1 MTKLSMTQPDM
12 QPDLDAALQQLF
24 AATRELLS
32 TDSATAEP
40 FLSALPQSPF
50 FRQTPEG
57 EADLP
62 VCRFWPH
69 CLESASDKSNPDR
82 PAVARIAAALRLLTP
97 SLRWRQNPNYRQSP
111 PSENFLANYGY
122 AELCG
127 SYGLIEAEIR
137 FGVLILGPGTC
148 YPSHRHPAEEIYVP
162 LGRGEW
168 QRGEA
173 DVEAD
178 RWVEQPA
185 GQVIHHPPFVPHA
198 TRGLQQPLAALYLWR
213 GDLATEAKL
222 DSTPAQV

>member
-1 MTKLSMTQPDM
+1 MTKLSMTQPEM
-12 QPDLDAALQQLF
+12 RPDVDAALQQLF

-32 TDSATAEP
+32 TDSATAEA

-50 FRQTPEG
+50 LHQTPEG
-57 EADLP
+57 ETGLP
-62 VCRFWPH
+62 VCRFWSS
-69 CLESASDKSNPDR
+69 CLESTSDESVPDR
-82 PAVARIAAALRLLTP
+82 SPLTRVAAALGRLTP

-111 PSENFLANYGY
+111 PSESFLASYGY

-137 FGVLILGPGTC
+137 FGVLVLGPGTC
-148 YPSHRHPAEEIYVP
+148 YPPHRHPAEEIYIP

-173 DVEAD
+173 DVDAD
-178 RWVEQPA
+178 RWIEQPA
-185 GQVIHHPPFVPHA
+185 GRVIHHPPFVPHA
-198 TRGLQQPLAALYLWR
+198 TRGLKQPLAALYLWR

-222 DSTPAQV
+222 DPTPTQV